1 MSAPT
6 ALALVSESLRNLLI
20 AEMSIVPAV
29 TVTVLP
35 PDESAGNRRVNLF
48 LYKTAL
54 NAALR
59 NLDWRVK
66 PGDST
71 RLIAPP
77 LSLNLTYMMTAAA
90 PNDAVTG
97 ETTAQELLGDA
108 MRVFHQ
114 FPVVP
119 AIHLADDLQDASE
132 EIRIVLENPD
142 LNELTSVWTALG
154 QPYRLTV
161 VYQISVVQ
169 IDPSSATERPM
180 AKRVRQVGVPEIRAP
195 FTPPDLATIAPLSGP
210 VGTIISVTGQAI
222 DGWLAYATM
231 SGRTIAEAQPITG
244 GSFPLTVPAGLAPG
258 IHELRI
264 DVSRLL
270 RKTFFFEVTP

>member
-1 MSAPT
+1 MTAPT

-20 AEMSIVPAV
+20 GEMSIVPAV
-29 TVTVLP
+29 PVTVLP
-35 PDESAGNRRVNLF
+35 PDEAAGNRRINLF

-54 NAALR
+54 NTALR

-77 LSLNLTYMMTAAA
+77 LSLNLTYMMTASA

-97 ETTAQELLGDA
+97 ETAAQELLGDA

-119 AIHLADDLQDASE
+119 AIHLADDLQTASE

-142 LNELTSVWTALG
+142 IQELTSVWTTFG
-154 QPYRLTV
+154 QPYRLAV
-161 VYQISVVQ
+161 IYQVSVVQ
-169 IDPSSATERPM
+169 IDPSSASERPM
-180 AKRVRQVGVPEIRAP
+180 AKRVTHVGVPEIRAP
-195 FTPPDLATIAPLSGP
+195 FTPPDLAAIAPIAGP
-210 VGTIISVTGQAI
+210 AGTLITVTGTAI
-222 DGWLAYATM
+222 DGWRAYATM
-231 SGRTIAEAQPITG
+231 SGRTIADAQPITG
-244 GSFPLTVPAGLAPG
+244 TAFTLGVPAGLAPG

>member
-1 MSAPT
+1 MTAPT

-20 AEMSIVPAV
+20 GELSIVPAV
-29 TVTVLP
+29 PITLLP
-35 PDESAGNRRVNLF
+35 PDEAAGNRRINLF

-54 NAALR
+54 NPALR
-59 NLDWRVK
+59 NLDWRIK

-77 LSLNLTYMMTAAA
+77 LSLNLTYMMTATA

-119 AIHLADDLQDASE
+119 AIHLAGDLQAASE
-132 EIRIVLENPD
+132 EIRVVLENPD
-142 LNELTSVWTALG
+142 MQELTSVWSTFG
-154 QPYRLTV
+154 QPYRLAV
-161 VYQISVVQ
+161 IYQVSVVQ
-169 IDPSSATERPM
+169 IDPSAASERPM
-180 AKRVRQVGVPEIRAP
+180 AKRVTRVGVPEIRAP
-195 FTPPDLATIAPLSGP
+195 FTPPDLVAIAPTAGP
-210 VGTIISVTGQAI
+210 AGTLVTVTGTAI
-222 DGWLAYATM
+222 DGWRAYATL
-231 SGRTIAEAQPITG
+231 SGRTIADAQPITG
-244 GSFPLTVPAGLAPG
+244 AAFTLGVPAGLAPG

-264 DVSRLL
+264 DVSHVL

>member
-1 MSAPT
+1 MTAPT

-20 AEMSIVPAV
+20 GEMSIVPAV
-29 TVTVLP
+29 PVTVLP
-35 PDESAGNRRVNLF
+35 PDEAAGNRRINLF

-59 NLDWRVK
+59 NLDWRIK
-66 PGDST
+66 PGDSA

-77 LSLNLTYMMTAAA
+77 LSLNLTYMMTASA

-97 ETTAQELLGDA
+97 ETAAQELLGDA

-119 AIHLADDLQDASE
+119 AIHLAGDLQTASE

-142 LNELTSVWTALG
+142 MQELTSVWTTFG
-154 QPYRLTV
+154 QPYRLAV
-161 VYQISVVQ
+161 VYQVSVVQ
-169 IDPSSATERPM
+169 IDPSSETERPM
-180 AKRVRQVGVPEIRAP
+180 ARRVRQIGVPGIRAP
-195 FTPPDLATIAPLSGP
+195 FTPPDVTGIAPIAGP
-210 VGTIISVTGQAI
+210 AGTLVTVTGHAI
-222 DGWLAYATM
+222 DGWRAYATM
-231 SGRTIAEAQPITG
+231 SGRTIADAQPISG
-244 GSFPLTVPAGLAPG
+244 AAFALTVPAGLAPG

-270 RKTFFFEVTP
+270 RKTFLFEVTP